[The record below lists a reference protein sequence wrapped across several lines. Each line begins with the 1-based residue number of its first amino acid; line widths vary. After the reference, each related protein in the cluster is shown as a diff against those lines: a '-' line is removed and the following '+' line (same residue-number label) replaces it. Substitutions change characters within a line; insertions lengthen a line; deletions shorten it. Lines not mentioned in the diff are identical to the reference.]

1 MGWFAEF
8 FPDNP
13 RNPVALAQNTF
24 RQEADSSSETWVAA
38 SCMAHGSKESFS
50 RIRIPFIRVLFYGAM
65 TIPQFWPTRS
75 PQASI
80 FDGDFPSL
88 IQFQL
93 QSLFLV
99 ASHCQTQLATSL
111 RRMPHPRA
119 AAPWWFLTP
128 SRAKIS

>member
-50 RIRIPFIRVLFYGAM
+50 RIRIPNPLHSGIILWCYDH
-65 TIPQFWPTRS
+65 S
-75 PQASI
+75 PILANTEP
-80 FDGDFPSL
+80 PSL
-88 IQFQL
+88 HF
-93 QSLFLV
+93 
-99 ASHCQTQLATSL
+99 
-111 RRMPHPRA
+111 
-119 AAPWWFLTP
+119 
-128 SRAKIS
+128 

>member
-80 FDGDFPSL
+80 FDSASL
-88 IQFQL
+88 TDSCNPQKG
-93 QSLFLV
+93 SHSSPLFV
-99 ASHCQTQLATSL
+99 GFYFS
-111 RRMPHPRA
+111 
-119 AAPWWFLTP
+119 
-128 SRAKIS
+128 IS